1 MDIKNCHRGEVIYSG
16 KAETIA
22 KLLEQAVKEGVYLD
36 RANLEGANLKG
47 ANLDGAIL
55 EGANLK
61 GANLDGAIL
70 EGANLDGAILEGANL
85 YRANLDG
92 ANLYRANLKGAN
104 LDGAILEGAN
114 LDGAIL
120 SDKTII
126 ETRET
131 WKQYLAEVVPA
142 LLTAGG
148 RELKQVLKPEHWNC
162 HSWENCPMAVAFN
175 TTGITGIP
183 VLLRPRADQFI
194 RYFDA
199 GVIPLE
205 AVGVGLRALAP

>member
-1 MDIKNCHRGEVIYSG
+1 MDIKNWHRGEVIYSG

-36 RANLEGANLKG
+36 GANLNGANLKG
-47 ANLDGAIL
+47 ANLYC
-55 EGANLK
+55 ANL
-61 GANLDGAIL
+61 N
-70 EGANLDGAILEGANL
+70 
-85 YRANLDG
+85 
-92 ANLYRANLKGAN
+92 
-104 LDGAILEGAN
+104 
-114 LDGAIL
+114 GAIL

-194 RYFDA
+194 RYFDS

>member
-1 MDIKNCHRGEVIYSG
+1 MDIKNWHRGEVIYSG

-22 KLLEQAVKEGVYLD
+22 KLLEQAVKDGFY
-36 RANLEGANLKG
+36 
-47 ANLDGAIL
+47 LDGAIL
-55 EGANLK
+55 EGANL
-61 GANLDGAIL
+61 
-70 EGANLDGAILEGANL
+70 EGAN
-85 YRANLDG
+85 
-92 ANLYRANLKGAN
+92 
-104 LDGAILEGAN
+104 
-114 LDGAIL
+114 L

>member
-1 MDIKNCHRGEVIYSG
+1 MDIKNWHRGEVIYSG

-22 KLLEQAVKEGVYLD
+22 KLLEQAVKEEVYLY
-36 RANLEGANLKG
+36 
-47 ANLDGAIL
+47 GAIL
-55 EGANLK
+55 EGANL
-61 GANLDGAIL
+61 
-70 EGANLDGAILEGANL
+70 E
-85 YRANLDG
+85 
-92 ANLYRANLKGAN
+92 
-104 LDGAILEGAN
+104 
-114 LDGAIL
+114 GAIL

-148 RELKQVLKPEHWNC
+148 RELQQVLKPEHWNC